1 MADVDPRWWR
11 FSRDGLEPSHLLETA
26 SGVAAGVI
34 VFDEGQQPVACA
46 MLADAGASGTATLEF
61 FALPAPAAQ
70 ALARRYAPDLVVA
83 AFDGAP
89 IRRLYVERFSG
100 DPDLLGDLADL
111 FEIEVRYPD
120 FTQIDGHYED
130 RTIAVLTA
138 ERFQEWREGLRR

>member
-61 FALPAPAAQ
+61 FSLPDPAAQ
-70 ALARRYAPDLVVA
+70 ALARRYAPDLLVA
-83 AFDGAP
+83 AFDGAAISP
-89 IRRLYVERFSG
+89 RFTASSSAPVLSGPTVTVSGVVSGCHAKYRL
-100 DPDLLGDLADL
+100 
-111 FEIEVRYPD
+111 
-120 FTQIDGHYED
+120 
-130 RTIAVLTA
+130 
-138 ERFQEWREGLRR
+138 